1 MAITNTCLRF
11 FLYGKKQGVSFHK
24 TITLGRLEN
33 KVSGNLPTHLK
44 SLFPGMINPEY
55 INFEEKFGES
65 VFRSLGAES
74 VESLDFSNYEKAG
87 IIGDL
92 NYPLPAEM
100 FNKYS
105 VLVDGGTL
113 EHVFNFPQAI
123 KNCMNLIEP
132 GGHFI
137 GFSPANNLMGH
148 GFYQFSPEL
157 FYRVFSKENGFG
169 NTEVFM
175 ISAEFETD
183 TTELYAVSDP
193 EMVRSRVTLKSTQPG
208 YLLVLSRKLHQTSLG
223 PFTVYQS
230 DYVDLWKK
238 PENNETIIKSISL
251 MKIIK
256 NKVSQLLKWKTRPEN
271 LERQSPEFFKK
282 KTF

>member
-1 MAITNTCLRF
+1 MAITDTCLRF

-33 KVSGNLPTHLK
+33 KVSQDLPTLLK
-44 SLFPGMINPEY
+44 NLYPGMINPEY
-55 INFEEKFGES
+55 INFGEKFGET

-74 VESLDFSNYEKAG
+74 VESLDFSDYEKAG
-87 IIGDL
+87 IQGDL
-92 NYPLPAEM
+92 NYPLPAELI
-100 FNKYS
+100 NKFS

-123 KNCMNLIEP
+123 KNCMNMIEP

-193 EMVRSRVTLKSTQPG
+193 EIVRSRVTLKSTQPG
-208 YLLVLSRKLHQTSLG
+208 YLLVLSRKIHQTSQE

-230 DYVDLWKK
+230 DYVDLWSKT
-238 PENNETIIKSISL
+238 ENDENKIKSISL
-251 MKIIK
+251 FKRFSDK
-256 NKVSQLLKWKTRPEN
+256 FSQLLKRKTRAEN
-271 LERQSPEFFKK
+271 LERHNPDFFKK
-282 KTF
+282 NTF